1 MHRQEHSLTIS
12 WLWLDLDVQHI
23 WYMCMCASAGL
34 RPAERSILRPSDAKA
49 GGIRLRSIVY
59 SCGRRSR
66 GRQGLPSLSSTS
78 YSADDGR
85 WLDVLLQVIAVVL
98 YLPFVDKLG
107 RKAMLITGS
116 VVMAISLFVLAGVN
130 WDLTHDTRYNNF
142 LFGVSVSYISLPVLY
157 PMWIA
162 LMMEVNAISLVC
174 GYNMGNNLSH

>member
-1 MHRQEHSLTIS
+1 M
-12 WLWLDLDVQHI
+12 
-23 WYMCMCASAGL
+23 
-34 RPAERSILRPSDAKA
+34 
-49 GGIRLRSIVY
+49 
-59 SCGRRSR
+59 
-66 GRQGLPSLSSTS
+66 
-78 YSADDGR
+78 
-85 WLDVLLQVIAVVL
+85 VL